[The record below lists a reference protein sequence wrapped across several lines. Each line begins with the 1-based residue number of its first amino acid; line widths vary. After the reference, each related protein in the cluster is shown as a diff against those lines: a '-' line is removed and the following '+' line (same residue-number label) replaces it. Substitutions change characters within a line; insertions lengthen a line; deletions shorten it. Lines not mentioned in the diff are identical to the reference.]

1 STPGYASS
9 PITALLNGGFDNGLD
24 PEIGVLLSR
33 LKSLDDRHHKAA
45 DELDAVVSKRGKF
58 LYMIVHR
65 GYFTRAFVEEY
76 FPEELH
82 DELLTPLPITDPFK
96 LCFALLYLVEIGSD
110 IPWLYGSC
118 IGMMSEVIDCLP
130 WGLSEYSEM
139 EDPYWED
146 MPPIASKIPDF
157 PDWYQRDFAWKGDD
171 EYDARSLAQI
181 VYEATGC
188 LMPRDLH
195 RYDAMLKDLGKYGI
209 KQNKAI
215 AMLYCMLALSNA
227 RRRVNPNNLEADYM
241 RVISHEDPV
250 AETTPADWAEQ
261 KAAFEKQ
268 IQQLR
273 SALHTAEKSAEDS
286 KRKLEQQQKQ
296 AEAEHRELADLRE
309 IVFNQ
314 EDDTSSDGEAPIDS
328 KVYPYTVQKST
339 VVFGGHETWV
349 KALKPLLKG
358 DIKFIARE
366 MKIDVSL
373 VRYADVIWIQSN
385 AIPHRSYY
393 SIVNTARNLGKP
405 IRYFTNASA
414 AKCAEQIVEN
424 DKRG

>member
-1 STPGYASS
+1 
-9 PITALLNGGFDNGLD
+9 
-24 PEIGVLLSR
+24 
-33 LKSLDDRHHKAA
+33 
-45 DELDAVVSKRGKF
+45 
-58 LYMIVHR
+58 
-65 GYFTRAFVEEY
+65 
-76 FPEELH
+76 
-82 DELLTPLPITDPFK
+82 
-96 LCFALLYLVEIGSD
+96 
-110 IPWLYGSC
+110 
-118 IGMMSEVIDCLP
+118 MMSEVIDCLP
-130 WGLSEYSEM
+130 WGLSDYSEM

-241 RVISHEDPV
+241 RVISHEEPV

-261 KAAFEKQ
+261 KAALEKQ

-273 SALHTAEKSAEDS
+273 SALHTAEKSAEES

-393 SIVNTARNLGKP
+393 SIVNTARKLGKP

>member
-1 STPGYASS
+1 M
-9 PITALLNGGFDNGLD
+9 L
-24 PEIGVLLSR
+24 
-33 LKSLDDRHHKAA
+33 
-45 DELDAVVSKRGKF
+45 
-58 LYMIVHR
+58 
-65 GYFTRAFVEEY
+65 
-76 FPEELH
+76 
-82 DELLTPLPITDPFK
+82 
-96 LCFALLYLVEIGSD
+96 
-110 IPWLYGSC
+110 
-118 IGMMSEVIDCLP
+118 SEVIDYLP
-130 WGLSEYSEM
+130 WGMSDYSEM
-139 EDPYWED
+139 EDPYWDEV
-146 MPPIASKIPDF
+146 PPMSSKTPDF
-157 PDWYQRDFAWKGDD
+157 PDWYARDYCWKGDY
-171 EYDARSLAQI
+171 EYEARNLAQI
-181 VYEATGC
+181 VYEITGC

-195 RYDAMLKDLGKYGI
+195 RYDSELKDLGKYGI

-215 AMLYCMLALSNA
+215 AMLYCMLALSNS
-227 RRRVNPNNLEADYM
+227 RRRTRANNFEPDYM
-241 RVISHEDPV
+241 RTLTESDEGASNTDTIG
-250 AETTPADWAEQ
+250 AEEWNAQ
-261 KAAFEKQ
+261 KAAMEKQ

-273 SALHTAEKSAEDS
+273 SALHSAEKKAADAA
-286 KRKLEQQQKQ
+286 KQLEQQKAS

-309 IVFNQ
+309 IVFNRDEA
-314 EDDTSSDGEAPIDS
+314 EDNTVNATEVIDS

-393 SIVNTARNLGKP
+393 SIVNTSRKLGKP

>member
-1 STPGYASS
+1 M
-9 PITALLNGGFDNGLD
+9 L
-24 PEIGVLLSR
+24 
-33 LKSLDDRHHKAA
+33 
-45 DELDAVVSKRGKF
+45 
-58 LYMIVHR
+58 
-65 GYFTRAFVEEY
+65 
-76 FPEELH
+76 
-82 DELLTPLPITDPFK
+82 
-96 LCFALLYLVEIGSD
+96 
-110 IPWLYGSC
+110 W
-118 IGMMSEVIDCLP
+118 
-130 WGLSEYSEM
+130 
-139 EDPYWED
+139 
-146 MPPIASKIPDF
+146 
-157 PDWYQRDFAWKGDD
+157 
-171 EYDARSLAQI
+171 
-181 VYEATGC
+181 
-188 LMPRDLH
+188 
-195 RYDAMLKDLGKYGI
+195 LKDLGKYGI

-241 RVISHEDPV
+241 RVISHEEPVSDEGTV
-250 AETTPADWAEQ
+250 AETTPEAWAKQ
-261 KAAFEKQ
+261 KVALEKQ

-309 IVFNQ
+309 IVFNSD
-314 EDDTSSDGEAPIDS
+314 EAEGNIDDTAEAIDS
-328 KVYPYTVQKST
+328 KVYPYTMQKST

-358 DIKFIARE
+358 DIKFIAKE

-373 VRYADVIWIQSN
+373 VRYADAIWIQCN

-393 SIVNTARNLGKP
+393 SIVNTARKLGKP

-414 AKCAEQIVEN
+414 IKCAEQIVEN

>member
-1 STPGYASS
+1 
-9 PITALLNGGFDNGLD
+9 
-24 PEIGVLLSR
+24 
-33 LKSLDDRHHKAA
+33 
-45 DELDAVVSKRGKF
+45 
-58 LYMIVHR
+58 
-65 GYFTRAFVEEY
+65 
-76 FPEELH
+76 
-82 DELLTPLPITDPFK
+82 
-96 LCFALLYLVEIGSD
+96 
-110 IPWLYGSC
+110 
-118 IGMMSEVIDCLP
+118 
-130 WGLSEYSEM
+130 
-139 EDPYWED
+139 
-146 MPPIASKIPDF
+146 
-157 PDWYQRDFAWKGDD
+157 
-171 EYDARSLAQI
+171 
-181 VYEATGC
+181 
-188 LMPRDLH
+188 MPRDLH

-215 AMLYCMLALSNA
+215 ATLYCMLALSNA

-241 RVISHEDPV
+241 RVISHEEPV
-250 AETTPADWAEQ
+250 AGTTPADWADQ
-261 KAAFEKQ
+261 KAALEKQ

-273 SALHTAEKSAEDS
+273 SALHTAEKSAEDC

-314 EDDTSSDGEAPIDS
+314 EDDTSSDGEVTIDS
-328 KVYPYTVQKST
+328 KIYPYTVQKST

-393 SIVNTARNLGKP
+393 SIVNTARKLGKP

-424 DKRG
+424 DKRGA

>member
-1 STPGYASS
+1 
-9 PITALLNGGFDNGLD
+9 
-24 PEIGVLLSR
+24 
-33 LKSLDDRHHKAA
+33 
-45 DELDAVVSKRGKF
+45 
-58 LYMIVHR
+58 
-65 GYFTRAFVEEY
+65 
-76 FPEELH
+76 
-82 DELLTPLPITDPFK
+82 
-96 LCFALLYLVEIGSD
+96 
-110 IPWLYGSC
+110 
-118 IGMMSEVIDCLP
+118 
-130 WGLSEYSEM
+130 
-139 EDPYWED
+139 
-146 MPPIASKIPDF
+146 
-157 PDWYQRDFAWKGDD
+157 
-171 EYDARSLAQI
+171 
-181 VYEATGC
+181 
-188 LMPRDLH
+188 
-195 RYDAMLKDLGKYGI
+195 
-209 KQNKAI
+209 
-215 AMLYCMLALSNA
+215 MLYCMLALSNA

-241 RVISHEDPV
+241 RVISHEEPV
-250 AETTPADWAEQ
+250 AETTPEDWAEQ
-261 KAAFEKQ
+261 KAVLEKQ

-309 IVFNQ
+309 LVFNRDEA
-314 EDDTSSDGEAPIDS
+314 EDDTFDANETIDS

-393 SIVNTARNLGKP
+393 SIANTARKLGKP

-414 AKCAEQIVEN
+414 VKCVEQIVEN

>member
-1 STPGYASS
+1 
-9 PITALLNGGFDNGLD
+9 
-24 PEIGVLLSR
+24 
-33 LKSLDDRHHKAA
+33 
-45 DELDAVVSKRGKF
+45 
-58 LYMIVHR
+58 MIVHR
-65 GYFTRAFVEEY
+65 GYFTKDFVEGY
-76 FPEELH
+76 FPGELH
-82 DELLTPLPITDPFK
+82 EKLLTPLPITDPFE
-96 LCFALLYLVEIGSD
+96 LCFALLYLVETGSD

-130 WGLSEYSEM
+130 WGLSDYSEM
-139 EDPYWED
+139 EDPYWEN
-146 MPPIASKIPDF
+146 MPPIASKLPDF

-273 SALHTAEKSAEDS
+273 SALHTAEKSAKES

-393 SIVNTARNLGKP
+393 SVVNTARKLGKP